1 MITDSYSA
9 SFYVENN
16 NGEYSING
24 DLQVG
29 DNYVEADYSGD
40 SLVKGVNQ
48 VIDTLE
54 NKFKNSTKPESLEE
68 KVARLESENVKLK
81 AALENSNKAKFSE
94 KANLSDSINIW
105 NENNLYDRLLKNI
118 IGKEL

>member
-54 NKFKNSTKPESLEE
+54 NKFKNSMKPETLEE
-68 KVARLESENVKLK
+68 KIARLESENAKLK
-81 AALENSNKAKFSE
+81 ATLEDSNKAKFSE
-94 KANLSDSINIW
+94 KANLSDAINIW
-105 NENNLYDRLLKNI
+105 NENSFYDRLFKNI